1 MPGGKLPSDQTIEGG
16 AQIRITP
23 AGFSKLTSILPG
35 LINQQIS
42 QGICIPAGDA
52 SVDLLPPL
60 PPLASAEYCHQSSG
74 TGCTNGCRLGVTVN
88 SASAEATDEQR
99 LRVSFST
106 KLDTSIHLDFKVL
119 GGEVAECDLG
129 IKTNDLN
136 GSFDI
141 SLGIKPAN
149 GELEVKL
156 ASINNFTTN
165 LTFSG
170 CSIISGIANLAAGL
184 IDAIPA
190 ALKNLITPL
199 VNPLIDNF
207 LPDPLGIAGMT
218 DVGELI
224 EGISPGTTAL
234 VEARVVPGG
243 YVALNNNGLSLGVIT
258 GINADRNTDTRDANN
273 PSPINSEPNLCVP
286 ALPPP
291 QLGIAPSSL
300 PQELARKTFKLSAA
314 NEFDGAADPP
324 NVDFAAGISETML
337 DLAGHHL
344 VTSGAGCL
352 GISTNAIPMLNLST
366 LGALVP
372 SLAQLGS
379 EEGTDPLLLVVR
391 PQKAVDFTIGD
402 NTPTSPAMNVGVN
415 NIEVDFYAFLYE
427 RYVRAFTMELTM
439 NVGLGLEFEQ
449 QPGQPV
455 TIKPVLSGISANTV
469 TVKVHNSEF
478 LREDPADLEAVLPSV
493 FNLVVPFA
501 GNIPPIEIPAFAG
514 FSLEDLSLH
523 KLSTSQDDFLAIYAK
538 LGASAAMRTATTQDP
553 FARAAVAAMDRELVV
568 PQAPST
574 GRAALVTVSTPPVET
589 VRAALLEVEGGELPE
604 VTFRVDP
611 YDDAGRELEWTY
623 NLNGGL
629 WHSYSAPVNGLF
641 VVRDL
646 AFAWQGRYEI
656 GLKSRVKGD
665 YRTTSIETRTPV
677 LIDSVGPRVVVS
689 KLAWDDE
696 DDTMRL
702 PLWDVV
708 SQHRVH
714 YAFGVTGSDTPS
726 TAWTAGGI
734 ATLGR
739 DEIEQYLDRDRQL
752 LVFAKDEAGNVTI
765 ERIAPFHGNA
775 PDSGCSCDSSGPTPG
790 GIALVL
796 IVGGALLTRRRRGL
810 RVVMQHRVV
819 HSVALWVGFSAA
831 LSLAPGCSCG
841 EPSEKACEVSADC
854 GPDFCEEGEL
864 PFCIEGTCVCDSDI
878 PAGRVGP
885 YSDVATGLD
894 GSIWVS
900 AYAESHG
907 DLVVAKVEPGRV
919 ADEAWEWVDG
929 VPEGPVLIPDSKIRG
944 GIDAAGTDV
953 GKYTSIAVGSDG
965 TPMVTYFDRDTGSL
979 KFAAKVGGSWQIHT
993 VEEGTGSI
1001 EGAGVVVGM
1010 YTSLTL
1016 RNDDN
1021 RPGVAY
1027 LAHVRDGTGARAEVR
1042 YAAAQTPQPTT
1053 AADWMTWVI
1062 DTAPLPEDGGIYP
1075 LPEGLGLFIDSA
1087 RMPNQAPVVV
1097 YYDRGSG
1104 DLKLA
1109 KLNTQTGQFGD
1120 PIVLDGSGD
1129 IDAGWSPSVQ
1139 VDTMGKVHVAYVGA
1153 TADDL
1158 KYITDA
1164 ANAKAE
1170 IVDDGYRIVG
1180 MTVDGLPKPEFHLV
1194 GDDASLVL
1202 VAGTMPMIAY
1212 QDATTH
1218 ELLLAN
1224 RMMDG
1229 TWTHV
1234 SIAGATDPWPG
1245 GYGYFVSDAMRGN
1258 EIVMST
1264 WVINQPGGDFKNNNW
1279 VEVFTSVGLIE

>member
-1 MPGGKLPSDQTIEGG
+1 
-16 AQIRITP
+16 
-23 AGFSKLTSILPG
+23 
-35 LINQQIS
+35 
-42 QGICIPAGDA
+42 
-52 SVDLLPPL
+52 LL
-60 PPLASAEYCHQSSG
+60 
-74 TGCTNGCRLGVTVN
+74 
-88 SASAEATDEQR
+88 
-99 LRVSFST
+99 
-106 KLDTSIHLDFKVL
+106 
-119 GGEVAECDLG
+119 
-129 IKTNDLN
+129 
-136 GSFDI
+136 
-141 SLGIKPAN
+141 
-149 GELEVKL
+149 
-156 ASINNFTTN
+156 
-165 LTFSG
+165 
-170 CSIISGIANLAAGL
+170 
-184 IDAIPA
+184 DAIPG

-199 VNPLIDNF
+199 INPLIQNF
-207 LPDPLGIAGMT
+207 LPDPLGIAGIT

-224 EGISPGTTAL
+224 DGISPGTTAL
-234 VEARVVPGG
+234 LETRAVPGG
-243 YVALNNNGLSLGVIT
+243 YVQLNNHGLSLGMIA
-258 GINADRNTDTRDANN
+258 GINADRDPTTRDPNN

-291 QLGIAPSSL
+291 QLGTAPSSL
-300 PQELARKTFKLSAA
+300 PTQPTRKTFVLAA
-314 NEFDGAADPP
+314 APAFDGASDPAD
-324 NVDFAAGISETML
+324 VDFAAGISETML

-352 GISTNAIPMLNLST
+352 GISTNTIPMLNLST

-379 EEGTDPLLLVVR
+379 EEGTDPLLLVIR
-391 PQKAVDFTIGD
+391 PQRAVDFTIGD
-402 NTPTSPAMNVGVN
+402 NTMTSPAMNVAVK
-415 NIEVDFYAFLYE
+415 NIEIDFYAFLYE

-439 NVGLGLEFEQ
+439 DVGLGLEFEQ

-469 TVKVHNSEF
+469 TVKVHNSDF
-478 LREDPADLEAVLPSV
+478 LREDPADLEAVLPTV
-493 FNLVVPFA
+493 FNLVIPFA
-501 GNIPPIEIPAFAG
+501 GNIPPIEVPSFAG
-514 FSLEDLSLH
+514 FSLEDLTLR
-523 KLSTSQDDFLAIYAK
+523 KVSTTQDDFLAIYAK
-538 LGASAAMRTATTQDP
+538 LGAGDALRVASTQDP
-553 FARAAVAAMDRELVV
+553 LTRAAVNALDRDLTAT
-568 PQAPST
+568 QASST
-574 GRAALVTVSTPPVET
+574 GRALLVKVATPPVER
-589 VRAALLEVEGGELPE
+589 VRAALHKAAGGAMPE
-604 VTFRVDP
+604 VTFRVDRF
-611 YDDAGRELEWTY
+611 DTAGRELEWSY

-629 WHSYSAPVNGLF
+629 WRPYVAPTGDQL
-641 VVRDL
+641 VVRDP
-646 AFAWQGRYEI
+646 AFAWQGKYEI

-677 LIDSVGPRVVVS
+677 LIDSIGPKVLVA

-696 DDTMRL
+696 DDMMRL

-708 SQHRVH
+708 SEHRVQ

-726 TAWTAGGI
+726 SEWNTGGI
-734 ATLGR
+734 AKLGR
-739 DEIEQYLDRDRQL
+739 DDVDQYLDRNGEL

-775 PDSGCSCDSSGPTPG
+775 SNAGCNCDASGPSPG
-790 GIALVL
+790 GVALVL
-796 IVGGALLTRRRRGL
+796 IVGIALLSRRRRGL
-810 RVVMQHRVV
+810 GLMMRHRAV
-819 HSVALWVGFSAA
+819 HTAALWIGASAV
-831 LSLAPGCSCG
+831 LSLQPGCSCG
-841 EPSEKACEVSADC
+841 EPTEKACEVAADC

-864 PFCIEGTCVCDSDI
+864 PFCVEGTCVCDSDI

-885 YSDVATGLD
+885 YSDVATGAD

-900 AYAESHG
+900 AYAQTHG
-907 DLVVAKVEPGRV
+907 DLVVAKVDPGRV
-919 ADEAWEWVDG
+919 PDEAWEWVDG
-929 VPEGPVLIPDSKIRG
+929 VPEGPVIIPDSKIRG
-944 GIDAAGTDV
+944 GIDAAGADV
-953 GKYTSIAVGSDG
+953 GMYTSIAVANDG

-979 KFAAKVGGSWQIHT
+979 KFAAKAGGAWQIHT
-993 VEEGTGSI
+993 IEEGTGTI

-1016 RNDDN
+1016 RSDDN

-1027 LAHVRDGTGARAEVR
+1027 LAHVRDGAGARAEVR
-1042 YAAAQTPQPTT
+1042 YAAAQTPQPGSS
-1053 AADWMTWVI
+1053 ADWMTWVI
-1062 DTAPLPEDGGIYP
+1062 DTAPLPAGDPENPPLYP

-1087 RMPNQAPVVV
+1087 RMPSQAPVVV
-1097 YYDRGSG
+1097 YYDRAAG

-1109 KLNTQTGQFGD
+1109 KFNTQAGQFAD
-1120 PIVLDGSGD
+1120 PVVLDGSGD

-1139 VDTMGKVHVAYVGA
+1139 VDATGKVHVAYVGA

-1164 ANAKAE
+1164 ENAKTE

-1180 MTVDGLPKPEFHLV
+1180 VTVDNLPKPEFHLV

-1202 VAGTMPMIAY
+1202 VGGMMPMIAY

-1224 RMMDG
+1224 RMTDG
-1229 TWTHV
+1229 TWTHI

-1279 VEVFTSVGLIE
+1279 VEVFTSVALIE